1 MTSLTSLMRYTMVCI
16 VLKCL
21 LLIMYSIFLNY
32 THLNLFSSSHR
43 KQMLAIIRLRI
54 MKSLM
59 RVMKVYSFV
68 LLKKCVGSTAFA
80 HITVFQLRN
89 STLKSSATRQT

>member
-1 MTSLTSLMRYTMVCI
+1 MFAFYNI
-16 VLKCL
+16 Q
-21 LLIMYSIFLNY
+21 YFFDDN
-32 THLNLFSSSHR
+32 HLNLFSSSHR
-43 KQMLAIIRLRI
+43 KQMLAIIRLKT

-68 LLKKCVGSTAFA
+68 LSIKSVRSDVFA
-80 HITVFQLRN
+80 QIAVFQLRN